1 MEHKLLVGKYTLESL
16 TSGMYLTPL
25 DLYREYVQNAA
36 DSIDAALQDGIIAR
50 KDARITIKVQND
62 TRHISIEDNGT
73 GISAKDAISTLV
85 DIGNSKK
92 DYKHSRGF
100 RGIGRLSGL
109 GYCRKLSFTTS
120 SIGESIETTVSY
132 DCELLQKLLLPRE
145 GHEESISE
153 VMEQVVSS
161 SQSSTDQKS
170 HFFRVDMWDVVDV
183 DGLLDQKKIE
193 TYMRQNLPIPYES
206 HFMWGSVITEKLKTY
221 GFDIPEYNIYLEYN
235 NEVKICKPYADT
247 ILSDRVRK
255 VEDPIQDINFRT
267 FSVDGKVCAV
277 LWYAENNYYGTVLNN
292 EIKGIRVRHGNIL
305 FGDQNSLRRIFKEE
319 RFNGW
324 LCGELHICSDR
335 IIPNSRRDNFEKN
348 EVYLNVLEQ
357 FREWTTEISKEIRS
371 KSYKRSLDESSQ
383 KIVEMKLEDKM
394 AAPSLR
400 NRFDEIKSEDQYDD
414 LDESDQLSSM
424 DLFGKLSMLA
434 NMQKSVTKYNVLNVN
449 TKITNEQRVIYEKV
463 FDAVFENMKKKEAEK
478 VVQIILD
485 ECVG

>member
-1 MEHKLLVGKYTLESL
+1 MLVGKYTLESL

-36 DSIDAALQDGIIAR
+36 DSIDSATQNNIISKKEA
-50 KDARITIKVQND
+50 KITIKIQSDLKHV
-62 TRHISIEDNGT
+62 SIEDNGT
-73 GISAKDAISTLV
+73 GILAKDAISTLI

-92 DYKHSRGF
+92 DYKRSRGF

-120 SIGESIETTVSY
+120 AFGEPIETTVSY

-145 GHEESISE
+145 GQEESISE

-161 SQSSTDQKS
+161 SEKNVDTKS
-170 HFFRVDMWDVVDV
+170 HYFRVDMWEVANV
-183 DGLLDQKKIE
+183 DGLLDEGKIE
-193 TYMRQNLPIPYES
+193 TYMRQNLPIPYAS
-206 HFMWGSVITEKLKTY
+206 NFMWGSVITEKLKTY
-221 GFDIPEYNIYLEYN
+221 GFDVPEYNIYLDYDGHLT
-235 NEVKICKPYADT
+235 KICKPYSDK

-255 VEDPIQDINFRT
+255 VEDSIQEIKFRT
-267 FSVDGKVCAV
+267 FSVEGEVCAI
-277 LWYAENNYYGTVLNN
+277 LWYAENNYFGTVLDG

-305 FGDQNSLRRIFKEE
+305 FGNQNSLRHIFKEE

-335 IIPNSRRDNFEKN
+335 IIPNSRRDDFEKN

-357 FREWTTEISKEIRS
+357 FREWTVEITKEIRS
-371 KSYKRSLDESSQ
+371 RSYQRSLDENSQ
-383 KIVEMKLEDKM
+383 KIVEMQLEDKIG
-394 AAPSLR
+394 ASSVQD
-400 NRFDEIKSEDQYDD
+400 RFDEIKSEDQYDD

-424 DLFGKLSMLA
+424 DLFGKLSILA
-434 NMQKSVTKYNVLNVN
+434 NMQKSVTKYNALNIN
-449 TKITNEQRVIYEKV
+449 TKITNEQRIIYEKV
-463 FDAVFENMKKKEAEK
+463 FDAVFERMKKQEAEK